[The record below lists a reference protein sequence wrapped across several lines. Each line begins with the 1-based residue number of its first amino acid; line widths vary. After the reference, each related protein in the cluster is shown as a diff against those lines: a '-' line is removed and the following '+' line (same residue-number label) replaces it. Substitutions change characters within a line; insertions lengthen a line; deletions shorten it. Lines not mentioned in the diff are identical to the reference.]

1 MPGEM
6 HITGF
11 MRTLSADSGDG
22 GTTQDETPLVGLTG
36 SFIPN
41 IGRTKPV
48 PFGGG
53 LYWLKPRD
61 WVIGEDGQFYE
72 ILDDGS
78 TAASPGITLTAN
90 DPGFELTQQLQWRC
104 VPNTF
109 TLGGRSLRLASWWF
123 NAEAPGWTGTID
135 ELTPVPGVNQDGGTR
150 GLRGLRTYAVPVTP
164 GDPDTLYQWQ
174 DENGNNVGEPV
185 ELSEIVNVAWDALT
199 DPPAVIAAGSTQAA
213 ARAAIGALAPEDVDA
228 VVVAAIAADGT
239 VVAATVTSVDAYV
252 SGELNLVRSNVEPDD
267 DGDIVKVDDVQGRKA
282 FRIDED
288 GVTHAALPN
297 LAGVPMRSHES
308 ARGWVSMYWAEV
320 SPGVFQPCE
329 LVVDEN
335 TGMVPDWV
343 LERWKVRS
351 AGWSGAARDW
361 IVVCGGQSNMDAG
374 DDAPPLYTYDTDPRL
389 VQYDRDNGTLQPVAA
404 TEPGLWCCIGR
415 ELLRRAPS
423 DVRIILLR
431 ASLGG
436 TGFRTSSIEP
446 PPEGYDEAFGTWD
459 RTLTEDPNN
468 LYVRMVDDID
478 AILELPDLATDHRIV
493 GFFGS
498 YGEADAGGDV
508 VLTQSEYAAVM
519 DDMID
524 AFRDHLGMETLP
536 VVLGGM
542 VPEWVGSTSER
553 LAVQRALM
561 DTPRR
566 VLNSAFVYGPFG
578 QRSADRTSGIHYATS
593 AAPQRAA
600 MFADALHRAHFNT
613 LESRPVSPQI
623 RRVVRSGDAVTV
635 ELDSPANRHT
645 EFVVEYSTDGSTW
658 TAMTKPDGVI
668 GLSATATISAG
679 TAIQVRACTNSD
691 STSGTTTSFYT
702 YATA

>member
-1 MPGEM
+1 MAKFLDEAY
-6 HITGF
+6 
-11 MRTLSADSGDG
+11 LS
-22 GTTQDETPLVGLTG
+22 T
-36 SFIPN
+36 F
-41 IGRTKPV
+41 GR
-48 PFGGG
+48 
-53 LYWLKPRD
+53 
-61 WVIGEDGQFYE
+61 
-72 ILDDGS
+72 ILGK
-78 TAASPGITLTAN
+78 ASSA
-90 DPGFELTQQLQWRC
+90 
-104 VPNTF
+104 
-109 TLGGRSLRLASWWF
+109 
-123 NAEAPGWTGTID
+123 
-135 ELTPVPGVNQDGGTR
+135 
-150 GLRGLRTYAVPVTP
+150 
-164 GDPDTLYQWQ
+164 
-174 DENGNNVGEPV
+174 
-185 ELSEIVNVAWDALT
+185 
-199 DPPAVIAAGSTQAA
+199 AA
-213 ARAAIGALAPEDVDA
+213 ARSALGAASTAELDTA
-228 VVVAAIAADGT
+228 VSNAIAAEET
-239 VVAATVTSVDAYV
+239 VVAAAATAAEDAVDAYV
-252 SGELNLVRSNVEPDD
+252 SGELNLVQSNVTPDD
-267 DGDIVKVDDVQGRKA
+267 DGDIVKVDDAQGRKA

-335 TGMVPDWV
+335 TGLVPDWV

-351 AGWSGAARDW
+351 ARWSGAARDW

-374 DDAPPLYTYDTDPRL
+374 DDAPPLGTYDTDPRL

-404 TEPGLWCCIGR
+404 TEPGLWCNIGR
-415 ELLRRAPS
+415 ELLKRAPS

-468 LYVRMVDDID
+468 LYVRMVNDID
-478 AILELPDLATDHRIV
+478 AILDLPDLATDHRIV

-508 VLTQSEYAAVM
+508 VLTQSEYAAAM

-613 LESRPVSPQI
+613 LESRPVAPTI
-623 RRVVRSGDAVTV
+623 RRIVRSGDAVTV

-645 EFVVEYSTDGSTW
+645 EFVVEYSTDGSIW

-668 GLSATATISAG
+668 GLSATATISAA
-679 TAIQVRACTNSD
+679 TAIQVRASASSSD
-691 STSGTTTSFYT
+691 STSGTIESFYT
-702 YATA
+702 YAEA